1 MQKQVHEES
10 NLVAKQHIGAVE
22 GAAGTCQV
30 VGVCSSTEG
39 SNRQMKKIINQL
51 WKKKKKKKKKK
62 TPPEMCLTLLQK
74 VKEKINQEK
83 KRLTIGTDKTICSH
97 QETKHTPLYLWFLK
111 GAVCLC
117 KSKAY
122 LTDSASKEDDLRNKN
137 THISYLCGDSPF
149 CSHLRRSLSAIS
161 VPSWLRWCSISAGEI
176 KLLLSA
182 APRGR
187 QAAPGSGQCR
197 ASQHASVLCLL

>member
-1 MQKQVHEES
+1 MPLLLLQYVKE
-10 NLVAKQHIGAVE
+10 
-22 GAAGTCQV
+22 
-30 VGVCSSTEG
+30 
-39 SNRQMKKIINQL
+39 
-51 WKKKKKKKKKK
+51 
-62 TPPEMCLTLLQK
+62 TLLLGCK
-74 VKEKINQEK
+74 C
-83 KRLTIGTDKTICSH
+83 LALGTDKTICSH

>member
-1 MQKQVHEES
+1 
-10 NLVAKQHIGAVE
+10 
-22 GAAGTCQV
+22 
-30 VGVCSSTEG
+30 
-39 SNRQMKKIINQL
+39 MKKIINHKFE
-51 WKKKKKKKKKK
+51 KKKKKAHLEAGRYSPCNTLKKHYCWDVNVWPWALTRLSAVIRK
-62 TPPEMCLTLLQK
+62 PNTLLYICGSLRVQFVFASQK
-74 VKEKINQEK
+74 HIS
-83 KRLTIGTDKTICSH
+83 LTVRVRKTIWGI
-97 QETKHTPLYLWFLK
+97 KH
-111 GAVCLC
+111 
-117 KSKAY
+117 
-122 LTDSASKEDDLRNKN
+122 
-137 THISYLCGDSPF
+137 SYQLLSGDSPF